1 MFKKLR
7 TTTALGAGVMAAAL
21 ILASCSAGTP
31 AGSPSSETSDGSSPD
46 ASGDAPAGD
55 QKLTIAIQSW
65 MGDKLALNDMAA
77 AYEADNDGVTV
88 DIVEYADNQALSTFA
103 LLWSKGESDQDIV
116 IVDGASSAVQFVEQK
131 LIIDFNETD
140 LFTGDLAKENFIGEA
155 LSYTQ
160 LEGNQFAVPLGLEVY
175 NIASNRLILDSAGLL
190 GANGELP
197 EFSSWD
203 DIYTAAEA
211 ITNETNQPGMTIQ
224 WGPNAVPL
232 LISVKQALDGD
243 LFKEDG
249 TTLTFDTPAM
259 RETFEIWRKGV
270 ESGVFSIDTFA
281 NKDAGRSNFNA
292 GGLGLLLETASRV
305 PEAGQEIGFENV
317 AVLAMPGSL
326 ENGSFGF
333 SAGII
338 VPTAS
343 DKQDLALDFIR
354 TAAMSEAQVTSG
366 QEWGK
371 LPVLTRYF
379 DEIDAD
385 WKDDMFTFV
394 AKSVPAPMYND
405 LPMIQERGKQLLQ
418 DYLTGSTDLDT
429 FVKNMEDMIGSA
441 DLGH

>member
-1 MFKKLR
+1 MSRKSR
-7 TTTALGAGVMAAAL
+7 TTALGAGLITAAF

-31 AGSPSSETSDGSSPD
+31 AGSPSEAPSSGTSTEAEGSK
-46 ASGDAPAGD
+46 
-55 QKLTIAIQSW
+55 KLTIAIQSW
-65 MGDKLALNDMAA
+65 MGDKLALKDMAT
-77 AYEADNDGVTV
+77 AYEDANEGVTV
-88 DIVEYADNQALSTFA
+88 DVVEYADNQALSTFA

-116 IVDGASSAVQFVEQK
+116 IVDGASSAVQFVEQE

-140 LFTGDLAKENFIGEA
+140 LFSGDLAKENFIGEA

-160 LEGNQFAVPLGLEVY
+160 LDGNQFAVPLGLEVY
-175 NIASNRLILDSAGLL
+175 NIGANLEILESAGLL
-190 GANGELP
+190 GPNGEVP

-203 DIYTAAEA
+203 DIYAAAET
-211 ITNETNQPGMTIQ
+211 ITKATNQPGMTIQ

-232 LISVKQALDGD
+232 LISVKQSLDGD

-270 ESGVFSIDTFA
+270 EEGVFSIDTFA

-292 GGLGLLLETASRV
+292 GGLGMLLETASRV
-305 PEAGQEIGFENV
+305 PEAGREIGFENV
-317 AVLAMPGSL
+317 ALLAMPGSL

-333 SAGII
+333 SAGVI

-343 DKQDLALDFIR
+343 ANQDLALDFIR

-394 AKSVPAPMYND
+394 EKSVPAPMYND

-418 DYLTGSTDLDT
+418 DYLTGATDLDG
-429 FVKNMEDMIGSA
+429 FVKNLEDMIGSA
-441 DLGH
+441 DLGS